1 MPLGDVAAQA
11 AVTAVLPPE
20 RRDDVDVVGRVP
32 RGDPPAGVRHRARRS
47 PQPRPWRRPPPP
59 TGRRTGPGRRGG
71 CGPPHARRVPPAA
84 PRAGAS
90 TGASRSS
97 ARSASV
103 IRPGWRAGHGRSG
116 SRAATWRGS
125 VWRGWTD
132 RGGPQAEG
140 ACRLERSHRWSSAQ
154 ERVAVAR
161 LRVLAARESCDAV
174 ADDLLDLRSLLRR
187 AGFVPDSVDRLQQ
200 PQRPLPVRLPAGRAP
215 RPPSGVRRRQGG
227 RAEGAGQ
234 PRHALASATVP
245 ASRLKHRT
253 TVSCPDLSAHEPHA
267 PPSPPAQRR
276 RCSAAC
282 PSSPLLP
289 PSSTYRPRPAT
300 LAPPCLS
307 SPSACV
313 TAMSRCCKGTGLRAP
328 ARPAGH

>member
-1 MPLGDVAAQA
+1 MWMWSVACRA
-11 AVTAVLPPE
+11 AIH
-20 RRDDVDVVGRVP
+20 RQ
-32 RGDPPAGVRHRARRS
+32 GVRHRARRS

-59 TGRRTGPGRRGG
+59 TGRRTGPDRRGG
-71 CGPPHARRVPPAA
+71 CGPPHARGVPPAA

-90 TGASRSS
+90 TEASRSS
-97 ARSASV
+97 AGSASV

-116 SRAATWRGS
+116 PRAAIWRGS

-161 LRVLAARESCDAV
+161 LRVLAARSPATLWRTICSSSDRSSAV
-174 ADDLLDLRSLLRR
+174 PVSSPTPSIAFSSLSDHSRSASR
-187 AGFVPDSVDRLQQ
+187 
-200 PQRPLPVRLPAGRAP
+200 AGRAP

-227 RAEGAGQ
+227 RAEGAGH
-234 PRHALASATVP
+234 PRHGLASATVP

-289 PSSTYRPRPAT
+289 PSSTYRPRPAA

-313 TAMSRCCKGTGLRAP
+313 TALSRCCKGTGLRAP
-328 ARPAGH
+328 ARPADH